1 MDEKTYMG
9 VLLISG
15 ISSLK
20 ATITEF
26 CVTGNESMGTL
37 KTTSNI
43 VNSSYWEKTK
53 PSGQAVQWLDTLLDM
68 QQPKCWNVLMQ
79 PILSSDTIIT
89 TTVQNQ

>member
-15 ISSLK
+15 LSPLK

-26 CVTGNESMGTL
+26 HVTGNKSMGTL

-53 PSGQAVQWLDTLLDM
+53 SSGGQAAQWSVTLLGV
-68 QQPKCWNVLMQ
+68 QQLKCWNVPMQ
-79 PILSSDTIIT
+79 PI
-89 TTVQNQ
+89 